1 MSQIVHALFPCNEGA
16 GAGLVA
22 MLKEALVDTRAFD
35 GCESIEVYTNADAP
49 DDVIL
54 WEKFETRAHHEAYLS
69 WRVETGMLDLLAPV
83 LRSDLQVTYLNN
95 HPDV

>member
-95 HPDV
+95 HPEV